1 MGQQNPRLNAQLV
14 ATGSLVIDCFLV
26 IAKLTAGLLTGSLA
40 LLSEAAHSALDLV
53 ASAFAL
59 LAIRASRKPAD
70 REHPYGHGRAENLAA
85 FGEGVILLITALV
98 IGYEGLRRLLG
109 EPVHVDPALYA
120 MLLVGGTVVLELCR
134 FLILRWA
141 ARRWDSPA
149 LAGSAQ
155 NRLAD
160 IFSSAGVLAGLLGV
174 RLGYTWA
181 DAVAALVVALVI
193 ARAAGFLTWRSG
205 DILIDRAPRGVEASL
220 RSAIRGVPGVREVR
234 SVRVRRS
241 GPRMLGD
248 ARVAARPT
256 LSVEGAQDLR
266 SRVLA
271 AVEDSHP
278 NMDLAVEVEPQPDA
292 NNLVERVHATAD
304 RHPAVRDLH
313 NVTVEQEADG
323 RLHLSMHAK
332 LQGTMSLEAA
342 AAATAELEA
351 SLRQTI
357 PDVSRVDVHL
367 EPLEPEVVSGA
378 DVTLRREDLA
388 ARICRLVEE
397 HPRVRRCRDV
407 ELSERGDRLV
417 AHVVAQMPGRIS
429 LEDAHQVETELEDRI
444 RRALPELS
452 EVVARATP

>member
-1 MGQQNPRLNAQLV
+1 
-14 ATGSLVIDCFLV
+14 
-26 IAKLTAGLLTGSLA
+26 
-40 LLSEAAHSALDLV
+40 
-53 ASAFAL
+53 
-59 LAIRASRKPAD
+59 
-70 REHPYGHGRAENLAA
+70 
-85 FGEGVILLITALV
+85 
-98 IGYEGLRRLLG
+98 
-109 EPVHVDPALYA
+109 
-120 MLLVGGTVVLELCR
+120 
-134 FLILRWA
+134 
-141 ARRWDSPA
+141 
-149 LAGSAQ
+149 
-155 NRLAD
+155 
-160 IFSSAGVLAGLLGV
+160 
-174 RLGYTWA
+174 
-181 DAVAALVVALVI
+181 
-193 ARAAGFLTWRSG
+193 
-205 DILIDRAPRGVEASL
+205 
-220 RSAIRGVPGVREVR
+220 
-234 SVRVRRS
+234 
-241 GPRMLGD
+241 
-248 ARVAARPT
+248 
-256 LSVEGAQDLR
+256 VEGAQDLR
-266 SRVLA
+266 GRVLA